1 MQLEK
6 KFGTQVQSFFQMS
19 KIQWILMLSPIKHP
33 ISKCKKLMVD
43 MFEEQARIVHQKSD
57 LELLCD
63 IKIFLKS
70 YMHFATICVRLP
82 LERKV
87 KCLHMCAFECLKNLH
102 KAAMFSFFI
111 LCTLLNFNKVTC
123 SFSFAM

>member
-1 MQLEK
+1 
-6 KFGTQVQSFFQMS
+6 MS
-19 KIQWILMLSPIKHP
+19 KTQWILMLSPIKHT

-43 MFEEQARIVHQKSD
+43 MFEEQARIVHPKSN

-87 KCLHMCAFECLKNLH
+87 KSLHMCAFECLKNLH
-102 KAAMFSFFI
+102 KAAMFSF
-111 LCTLLNFNKVTC
+111 LNCVSTIKF
-123 SFSFAM
+123 

>member
-1 MQLEK
+1 
-6 KFGTQVQSFFQMS
+6 MS

-70 YMHFATICVRLP
+70 YMHFATICVHLP

-87 KCLHMCAFECLKNLH
+87 KCLHMCAFECLKIFTQSSNV
-102 KAAMFSFFI
+102 FI
-111 LCTLLNFNKVTC
+111 FYFVYTIKF
-123 SFSFAM
+123 